1 MLSLFIML
9 FIAIGIAAGIGYAIV
24 TLINT
29 AQISLTVQQNQVR
42 LQNISTAIRAGL
54 TTDDGSVL
62 LPVSAKVDGVYQAR
76 LPDSS
81 PFNTTSNGRP
91 IVYCPAF
98 PADGGAETLTNRQ
111 EAGDET
117 IAVSLREVGGREYI
131 YGGHA
136 DFPVGSDTLARLNK
150 MGVVAYLLS
159 PQPNYDGPLYCSG
172 VRISDQ
178 DNYTLLVNGGSA
190 VPIYSVTTDGRGSVF
205 VLSGDGLAPAYNGTD
220 RVVKTMADVGDFM
233 TRYQIA
239 DVTVKIPQT
248 FDVEYGELR
257 RFLSSGTAKTIRI
270 VPEDDTARSV
280 LNIIPN
286 AGEQLADTIFVEA
299 MGGLVIDD
307 IDVVSPSSDVVL
319 EAGAVSSITLVDSTV
334 AGLRATGGRISA
346 VGTTRI
352 VPEKDATSGVPPVA
366 ALGGNITISSVS
378 EPAVDGS
385 QTTLGGAFLADGGTI
400 SLRSGL
406 KIAANP
412 AFPELRQLFSP
423 MNGGRITVPG
433 ETPVLAVDRGTG
445 VYETETATFDRIAST
460 RQTLETTCADGS
472 TECEVTCGAGKVVDF
487 GFCSTDNGASV
498 SAFRPVADQNGALT
512 SFSCSFGGVIAAQ
525 KPKASAVCDFP
536 K

>member
-54 TTDDGSVL
+54 TTDNGSVL
-62 LPVSAKVDGVYQAR
+62 LPVSAMIDGVYHAR

-98 PADGGAETLTNRQ
+98 PSAGGTETLTNRQ
-111 EAGDET
+111 DAGDET
-117 IAVSLREVGGREYI
+117 ISVSLREVGGREYI
-131 YGGHA
+131 NAGHA
-136 DFPVGSDTLARLNK
+136 DFPAGSDTLARLNR

-239 DVTVKIPQT
+239 DVTVKIPAT
-248 FDVEYGELR
+248 YDIEYGELR
-257 RFLSSGTAKTIRI
+257 EFLVSGASKTIRI
-270 VPEDDTARSV
+270 VPEDDAARSV
-280 LNIIPN
+280 LNIT
-286 AGEQLADTIFVEA
+286 AADGQQLADTVFVEA
-299 MGGLVIDD
+299 IGSLVMED
-307 IDVVSPSSDVVL
+307 IDIVSPTSDVVL
-319 EAGAVSSITLVDSTV
+319 EAGAVSNITLVDSTV
-334 AGLRATGGRISA
+334 AGLKATGGRISA
-346 VGTTRI
+346 VGATRI
-352 VPEKDATSGVPPVA
+352 IPDKDATSGVPPVM
-366 ALGGNITISSVS
+366 ALGGNITISSVA

-385 QTTLGGAFLADGGTI
+385 QTTLQGAFMADGGTI

-406 KIAANP
+406 KIVANP
-412 AFPELRQLFSP
+412 AFPALRQLFAP
-423 MNGGRITVPG
+423 MNGGRIIVTG
-433 ETPVLAVDRGTG
+433 ETPILAVDKGTG
-445 VYETETATFDRIAST
+445 VYESESATFDRIAST
-460 RQTLETTCADGS
+460 RQTFEAVCADGS
-472 TECEVTCGAGKVVDF
+472 PECEVTCGQGKVVDF

-498 SAFRPVADQNGALT
+498 SSFRPVADPNGSLT
-512 SFSCSFGGVIAAQ
+512 SFSCSFGGMVAALN
-525 KPKASAVCDFP
+525 PKASAVCDYP